1 MTTKDVNKIIT
12 AVEKIFDRSMDDKLM
27 PIKVEFGDFRGE
39 FREFKQEMHEF
50 KQEMHE
56 FKQEMYE
63 FKGEMYKFKGDMIE
77 FKDSTQKILEAIF
90 DDLQGKHQTEKQFKT
105 RLAELEQIH
114 PDFQHASVL

>member
-39 FREFKQEMHEF
+39 FREF

-114 PDFQHASVL
+114 PDYQHPSVL

>member
-27 PIKVEFGDFRGE
+27 PIKVESGDFRGE
-39 FREFKQEMHEF
+39 FREF

-114 PDFQHASVL
+114 PDFQHSSVL